1 MRISAVLIG
10 AVLAGGLTLAVAAPA
25 YAGTSV
31 DATGDAAT
39 ASVHRPRPVSEQDAT
54 FLVAAHQS
62 NLAEIAGGHVAL
74 AKSHNRLVRSIAR
87 QLIVDHLRLDAQ
99 VRAIACRHRVRLPD
113 RPSAEQRRQLAIV
126 AAKSG
131 TAFDLAWLKLQEA
144 GHLKTLTLI
153 DQELRAGRAAD
164 VKAAAAGARPVV
176 KHHLEMVRE
185 ALARYPG
192 DKS

>member
-1 MRISAVLIG
+1 VRLSAVLAG
-10 AVLAGGLTLAVAAPA
+10 AVLAGGLTLSVAAPA
-25 YAGTSV
+25 YAGTSAG
-31 DATGDAAT
+31 ATGHPVT
-39 ASVHRPRPVSEQDAT
+39 ASADRSRPVSEQDAT

-62 NLAEIAGGHVAL
+62 NLAEIIGGYVAL
-74 AKSHNRLVRSIAR
+74 AKSRNGLVRPIAR
-87 QLIVDHLRLDAQ
+87 HLIVDHLRLDAQ
-99 VRAIACRHRVRLPD
+99 IRSLACRHGVRLPH
-113 RPSAEQRRQLAIV
+113 RPTAEQRRQLAIV

-131 TAFDLAWLKLQEA
+131 AAFDLAWLKLQEA
-144 GHLKTLTLI
+144 GHIKTLALI

-176 KHHLEMVRE
+176 EEHLAMVRE